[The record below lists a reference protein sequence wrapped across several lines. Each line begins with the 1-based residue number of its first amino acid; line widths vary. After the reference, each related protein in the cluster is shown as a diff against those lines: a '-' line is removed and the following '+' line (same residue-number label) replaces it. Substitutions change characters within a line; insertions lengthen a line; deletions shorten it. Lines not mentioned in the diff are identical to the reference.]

1 MLNAQ
6 EVGLKFI
13 RKQESTSEG
22 LLDPILWNELL
33 DSRTKGCKLLARL
46 LEMTSS
52 LSHEVWK
59 SELGDNRRGDAIL
72 PSVNLVGDIIYLS
85 NTYWGLI
92 LGWKEEI
99 INVPWSLTKQNEG

>member
-52 LSHEVWK
+52 LSHEV
-59 SELGDNRRGDAIL
+59 
-72 PSVNLVGDIIYLS
+72 
-85 NTYWGLI
+85 
-92 LGWKEEI
+92 
-99 INVPWSLTKQNEG
+99 